1 MRKLIIQYSPDSDYD
16 LDNLSDV
23 IMYKYKAP
31 LTAVRYLAGLRAEI
45 SQLSQNAEAMPFSN
59 REFLAEFGPNTKRL
73 NYKEMAVV
81 FGIFKNTVYIHRVI
95 PANTVTSL

>member
-1 MRKLIIQYSPDSDYD
+1 MREFIIQYSPEADYD

-31 LTAVRYLAGLRAEI
+31 LTAVRYLVELRAEI

-59 REFLAEFGPNTKRL
+59 REFLAEFGTNTKRL
-73 NYKEMAVV
+73 NYKEMAVI
-81 FGIFKNTVYIHRVI
+81 FGIFNNTVYIHRIV
-95 PANTVTSL
+95 PANSVTSL